1 VFRVVANFGL
11 SILLVAVLLWGG
23 CVSCSQ
29 YFAFTASHNCCDPVG
44 HCRKAPV
51 KTTCIIQPMDVT
63 SMAHFIAPDPAV
75 AGVVVVALAAPMR
88 LIDAPADTPLV
99 RESPPDLCKLHSVF
113 RI

>member
-1 VFRVVANFGL
+1 VFRTVANFGL

-29 YFAFTASHNCCDPVG
+29 YFAFTASHRCCDPAG

-51 KTTCIIQPMDVT
+51 KTNCSIQPIDVQST
-63 SMAHFIAPDPAV
+63 AHFIAPDSAV
-75 AGVVVVALAAPMR
+75 AAVAPVAPAPF
-88 LIDAPADTPLV
+88 IDAPSDTPFI

>member
-1 VFRVVANFGL
+1 MLRSVANFGL

-29 YFAFTASHNCCDPVG
+29 YFAFTASHKCCDPVG

-51 KTTCIIQPMDVT
+51 KTNCSIQPMDVT
-63 SMAHFIAPDPAV
+63 STAHFIAPESVVAAV
-75 AGVVVVALAAPMR
+75 ALVAPVR
-88 LIDAPADTPLV
+88 LVDAPADTPVV